1 MTDPRKEPQCL
12 AFQPPPR
19 SMPLPPLHGRLL
31 EGVKKQLGVVPN
43 MFRLV
48 ANSPATLESYLAL
61 VLARVFVFGMS
72 FGPRTSSEPS
82 FSGHRRADMNDKME
96 RRDSFSAWGF
106 LQARPR
112 RRR

>member
-72 FGPRTSSEPS
+72 LAQG
-82 FSGHRRADMNDKME
+82 RAA
-96 RRDSFSAWGF
+96 SHLSADTGG
-106 LQARPR
+106 QI
-112 RRR
+112 

>member
-48 ANSPATLESYLAL
+48 ANSP
-61 VLARVFVFGMS
+61 
-72 FGPRTSSEPS
+72 PRSKAISPS
-82 FSGHRRADMNDKME
+82 FWRGSSSSACRWPKDEQRAIFQRTQEGRYE
-96 RRDSFSAWGF
+96 R
-106 LQARPR
+106 
-112 RRR
+112 